1 MLCQLSYA
9 SARVTASF
17 RRGDRPMQPKFS
29 RPATCNHLEK
39 DSSCLRRKKPA
50 IVRRAGRALPRLLCP
65 GEGKCGADFFA
76 RKPREQH
83 LLRVIL
89 LRNRSVD
96 ERDLGSHGDDPAVGA
111 RSEERG
117 DGE

>member
-1 MLCQLSYA
+1 M
-9 SARVTASF
+9 
-17 RRGDRPMQPKFS
+17 
-29 RPATCNHLEK
+29 
-39 DSSCLRRKKPA
+39 RRKNSA

-96 ERDLGSHGDDPAVGA
+96 ERDLGSHGDDPAVESHLEEFADGFAAVFAVVQGA
-111 RSEERG
+111 LVDVHADKLIGQRG
-117 DGE
+117 IEIAGELHGVS